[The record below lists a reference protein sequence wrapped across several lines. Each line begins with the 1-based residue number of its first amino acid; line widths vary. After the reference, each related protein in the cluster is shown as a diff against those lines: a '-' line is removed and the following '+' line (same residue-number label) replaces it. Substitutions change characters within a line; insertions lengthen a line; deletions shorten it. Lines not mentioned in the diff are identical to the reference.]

1 MESYK
6 PKESPEWVLTQAN
19 NILTELRNGGK
30 LHITIVSTTRDN
42 MGYKYRVRLVYWD
55 GERVQDMNLSYFLG
69 VLWGERVYPK
79 WEGDTLR
86 GQGIG
91 TDRYFLAAYDIGQ
104 SLKSLGLLEDPYEIA
119 SRQVYR
125 EV

>member
-6 PKESPEWVLTQAN
+6 PKESPEWIQ
-19 NILTELRNGGK
+19 TEAACLVDLIRGGAK
-30 LHITIVSTTRDN
+30 LHIQIVSTTASN
-42 MGYKYRVRLVYWD
+42 LGYKYRVRLVYWD
-55 GERVQDMNLSYFLG
+55 GQEVKDQNLSYFLG
-69 VLWGERVYPK
+69 ALWGERVYPK

-104 SLKSLGLLEDPYEIA
+104 SLKSLGLIEDPYEIA
-119 SRQVYR
+119 SRKVYR